1 MRTSR
6 IVDAMNYIDDDLVS
20 WAVGYQRVPLS
31 ARLQRS
37 SFLRAGAFFLVIALI
52 FGFTFFRG
60 RDDHEA
66 SSPFTLSVYA
76 ALPEDGS
83 IMENILE
90 KGVQVPISTFE
101 TANGLTGF
109 VVSCNKA
116 DDGMPS
122 SIAIISAE
130 NARGL
135 IEEIKGIAVDPAKNY
150 FFYIPTEK
158 EAEPY
163 ILPLL
168 LNDTDADL
176 FYRYKVRI
184 SQIDGSYYAE
194 LIVEESG
201 EYLAPESGLEVTD
214 GSVISGVF
222 DSSRQILKLSCK
234 EEKGRKVLYLDEKEQ
249 FSVPGDAAVRL
260 YDIAKEDA
268 WLELVVAEGAVDARI
283 GSDCLRVKVYRVLP
297 EGLKEMAVFPQ
308 GKDNSFLISDWYS
321 LSFREGIVETQSG
334 LYHLMPAGYLVPYE
348 EKEMEIHADG
358 RVIRLSEKKVA
369 IHRESGLGIAFEPQW
384 AMAGTVHYN
393 IYRTLDGG
401 AGWSLIVEDFM
412 KEDAEF
418 DHILITEE
426 NIIYCFFDL
435 SGVTGMRRI
444 LVSEDGGMTWSDFAP
459 Q

>member
-1 MRTSR
+1 MRTAR

-20 WAVGYQRVPLS
+20 WAAGYRRVPLS
-31 ARLQRS
+31 ARLLRS
-37 SFLRAGAFFLVIALI
+37 PFLRVGACFLVIVLI
-52 FGFTFFRG
+52 VGFAFFRG
-60 RDDHEA
+60 RDDDGA

-83 IMENILE
+83 ITENILQ
-90 KGVQVPISTFE
+90 KGMQVPISTFE

-130 NARGL
+130 NARVC

-158 EAEPY
+158 EDEPY

-168 LNDTDADL
+168 FTDTDI
-176 FYRYKVRI
+176 FYQYKVRI
-184 SQIDGSYYAE
+184 SQMDGSYYAE

-201 EYLAPESGLEVTD
+201 EYLAPESGLEVMD

-222 DSSRQILKLSCK
+222 DSSRQILQLSCK
-234 EEKGRKVLYLDEKEQ
+234 EEKGRKLLYLDEKEQ
-249 FSVPGDAAVRL
+249 ISVPGDAAVRL

-268 WLELVVAEGAVDARI
+268 WLELVVAETEVDARTD
-283 GSDCLRVKVYRVLP
+283 SDCLRVKVYRVQP
-297 EGLKEMAVFPQ
+297 EGLKEVAVFPQ
-308 GKDNSFLISDWYS
+308 EQDNSFLISDWYS
-321 LSFREGIVETQSG
+321 LSFREGIIQTRSG
-334 LYHLMPAGYLVPYE
+334 LYRLMPAGYLVPYE
-348 EKEMEIHADG
+348 EKEVEIHADG
-358 RVIRLSEKKVA
+358 RFMRLSEKEVA
-369 IHRESGLGIAFEPQW
+369 IDRESGLGIAFEPQW

-412 KEDAEF
+412 KEDADFE
-418 DHILITEE
+418 HILIAEE
-426 NIIYCFFDL
+426 NTIYCFFEI

-444 LVSEDGGMTWSDFAP
+444 LVSEDGGMTWSDFTP
-459 Q
+459 